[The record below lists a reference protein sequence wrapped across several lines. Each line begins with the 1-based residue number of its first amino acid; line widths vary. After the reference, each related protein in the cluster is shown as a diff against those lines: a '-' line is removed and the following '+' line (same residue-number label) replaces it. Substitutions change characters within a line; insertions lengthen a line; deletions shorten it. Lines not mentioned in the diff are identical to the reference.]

1 MLDKNN
7 QRQRMKRMKKDRKY
21 HKNVFKIPES
31 QEKEDGAKAVFE
43 EKMV

>member
-1 MLDKNN
+1 
-7 QRQRMKRMKKDRKY
+7 MKKDRKY
-21 HKNVFKIPES
+21 HKNVFIIPES